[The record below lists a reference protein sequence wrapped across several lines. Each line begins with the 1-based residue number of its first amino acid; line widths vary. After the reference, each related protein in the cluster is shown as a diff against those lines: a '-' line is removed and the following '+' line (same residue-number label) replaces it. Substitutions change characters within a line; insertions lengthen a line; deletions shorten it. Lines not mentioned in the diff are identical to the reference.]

1 MRADDGRVECDES
14 GGVPSGPPIPT
25 NFSPPGWYL
34 TMQPDDET
42 LVADCL
48 RGNGVAFEILVGR
61 YEKLVYNVAR
71 RMVGQVEDARDIAQT
86 VFLKVFE
93 NLKGFDR
100 RYRFRSWITR
110 ITINES
116 INHLGARK
124 GAEPLDERW
133 PSAERGPG
141 EIVSGAE
148 RSRAVDVAVRGLQLD
163 YRVVIVLR
171 HFLEYSY
178 REMATILE
186 IPEKTVKSRLFTA
199 RQLLKDALASQGA
212 MES

>member
-1 MRADDGRVECDES
+1 MRADDERVERHKS
-14 GGVPSGPPIPT
+14 T
-25 NFSPPGWYL
+25 NFSPSGRYL

-42 LVADCL
+42 LVAGCL
-48 RGNGVAFEILVGR
+48 EGDDAAFEALVGR
-61 YEKLVYNVAR
+61 HEKLVFNVAR
-71 RMVGQVEDARDIAQT
+71 RMVGHAEDARDIAQT

-93 NLKGFDR
+93 NLHGFDR

-124 GAEPLDERW
+124 GTEPLDERW
-133 PSAERGPG
+133 PSAGPGPG

-148 RSRAVDVAVRGLQLD
+148 RSRSVDVALCGLQVD
-163 YRVVIVLR
+163 YRAVIVLR
-171 HFLEYSY
+171 HFLDYSY
-178 REMATILE
+178 REMAMILE

-199 RQLLKDALASQGA
+199 RQLLKDALASQGV